1 MFERFP
7 TLLWAQK
14 KKVIYFR
21 YPKLFLKRDLV
32 HGVFTRHGG
41 FSDPPY
47 QSLNTSH
54 SVGDGRQNVAQ
65 NLARI
70 KETIGAR
77 RLLFMSQSHGDHIF
91 SIREGHHTP
100 CGEIPAADAVIT
112 DIAGLA
118 PLVKQADC
126 QGVIIFDPKKRVLAN
141 VHCGWRGH
149 VQNILKK
156 TVIRMKDTFDCNE
169 FDLMAAIGPS
179 LGPCC
184 AEFVSHEEI
193 FPETFKSFMVRQ
205 NYFDLWSISRWQLES
220 AGLRKESIE
229 IAGVCTRCSTD
240 LFYSYRG
247 EGLTGRFGTVAMLR

>member
-7 TLLWAQK
+7 TLLWTQK
-14 KKVIYFR
+14 EKLIYFR
-21 YPKLFLKRDLV
+21 YPKLFLNRDLV

-47 QSLNTSH
+47 RSLNTSY
-54 SVGDGRQNVAQ
+54 SVGDGRKNVAQ
-65 NLARI
+65 NLAKI
-70 KETIGAR
+70 KKALGAR
-77 RLLFMSQSHGDHIF
+77 RLIFMRQSHGDHILL
-91 SIREGHHTP
+91 IREGHYIP
-100 CGEIPAADAVIT
+100 CGEIPAADAIIT

-118 PLVKQADC
+118 SLVKQADC
-126 QGVIIFDPKKRVLAN
+126 QGVIIFDPEKRVLAN

-156 TVIRMKDTFDCNE
+156 TVIRMKGAFGCNE

-193 FPETFKSFMVRQ
+193 FPETFNSFMVRQ
-205 NYFDLWSISRWQLES
+205 NYFDLWSIGRWQLES
-220 AGLRKESIE
+220 AGLRKENIE